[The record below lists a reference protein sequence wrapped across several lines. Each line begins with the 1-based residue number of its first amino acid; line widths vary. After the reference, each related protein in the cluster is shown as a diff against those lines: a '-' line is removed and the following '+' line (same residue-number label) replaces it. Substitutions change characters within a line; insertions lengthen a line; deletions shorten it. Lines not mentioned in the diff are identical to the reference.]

1 MGRTSKCWR
10 RGNRGWYSTIHGRQ
24 VFLSK
29 DQKEARRILA
39 QKLKAS
45 KPIFPGQFSVKQL
58 VDMFLAERT
67 ARVAKGTL
75 SPETLK
81 VSRSYLLRWA
91 EACRRLKPEV
101 LRVYHLDMWVASHEN
116 WSSNTQA
123 DAIAAVKVWSRWA
136 KRKGLIEV
144 NHLFDAQPPTRTTR
158 DAADPED
165 LGAIERS
172 IMEPRFLDWFRVLYD
187 TGCRPGELCN
197 LEAHDVDLIHS
208 TAEVIGKTGQR
219 VIGLSQRSRDILKRL
234 SLIHPTGPLLRTAS
248 GAEWSPSNVRFHW
261 IKWRKIADVPE
272 SVVPYHLRHALYV
285 RWHDAGIDDVVIAA
299 QLGHRSHGVP
309 HLKLLKS
316 TYAHAEG
323 RHLAEAAQLAS
334 GSASKSR
341 KRG

>member
-1 MGRTSKCWR
+1 MGRTSTVWK
-10 RGNRGWYSTIHGRQ
+10 RGSRGYYSTVHGRQ
-24 VFLSK
+24 VYLSH
-29 DQKEARRILA
+29 DAKEARRILA
-39 QKLKAS
+39 AKLRTS
-45 KPIFPGQFSVKQL
+45 KPIFPGQFNVKQL
-58 VDMFLAERT
+58 VDMFLAERS

-75 SPETLK
+75 SGETLK

-101 LRVYHLDMWVASHEN
+101 LRVYHVDAWVASHAN

-165 LGAIERS
+165 LLRLERK
-172 IMEPRFLDWFRVLYD
+172 IADPAFVDWYAVLYD

-197 LEAHDVDLIHS
+197 LEADHLNLIDC
-208 TAEVIGKTGQR
+208 TAQVSGKSGKRLIGVT
-219 VIGLSQRSRDILKRL
+219 QRSCNILKRL

-248 GAEWSPSNVRFHW
+248 GAEWSPSNVRYHW
-261 IKWRKIADVPE
+261 TKWRKIANAPKTLVA
-272 SVVPYHLRHALYV
+272 YHCRHALWA
-285 RWHDAGIDDVVIAA
+285 RWHAVGISDIVISR
-299 QLGHRSHGVP
+299 QLGHFSKGIP
-309 HLKLLKS
+309 HIRLLQS

-323 RHLAEAAQLAS
+323 TILAEAAEKAS
-334 GSASKSR
+334 AVNSKR
-341 KRG
+341 KAK